1 MGHGP
6 VSSAACGLTAVRE
19 LLSSFH
25 LLDSRRTRVMQSASL
40 IRLKQKGT
48 LKQSAERTTNKGKD
62 EMETGGGGGGGGVCR
77 REIRL
82 RNLYRSCLLLPRHC
96 YVGNNS
102 LQSRVTTVFSQAL
115 YPALALMWK
124 PLTSVCADRVRVI
137 VRVRRR

>member
-62 EMETGGGGGGGGVCR
+62 EMETGGGGGGGG
-77 REIRL
+77 
-82 RNLYRSCLLLPRHC
+82 CLSP
-96 YVGNNS
+96 GN
-102 LQSRVTTVFSQAL
+102 TAK
-115 YPALALMWK
+115 K
-124 PLTSVCADRVRVI
+124 PLQKLLVASAPLL
-137 VRVRRR
+137 RRK